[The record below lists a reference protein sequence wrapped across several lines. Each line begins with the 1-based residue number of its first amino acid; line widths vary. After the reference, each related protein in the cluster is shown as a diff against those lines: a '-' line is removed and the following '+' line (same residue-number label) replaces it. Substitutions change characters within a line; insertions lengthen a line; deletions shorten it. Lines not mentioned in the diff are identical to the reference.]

1 VTHTP
6 RKALGLILPL
16 ADPVERARVSKLVD
30 DRMTAGVHLVVETMA
45 PAYNKGDMAL
55 VRTLPVAALAPGQ
68 ERHAK
73 DRRCRTA
80 DAVCTAARVPARALL
95 RAESVSACHDGSMV
109 GLARPPSGSVEK
121 CGQRCVSSASCYGD
135 PALERDWI
143 RERTDHMNE
152 HQNRQASEGGNSD
165 GAPLPDIT
173 PEMIEAGIDALAYGD
188 PRFERSD
195 IIVSRIFRE
204 MTRVMRR
211 AL

>member
-1 VTHTP
+1 
-6 RKALGLILPL
+6 
-16 ADPVERARVSKLVD
+16 
-30 DRMTAGVHLVVETMA
+30 
-45 PAYNKGDMAL
+45 
-55 VRTLPVAALAPGQ
+55 
-68 ERHAK
+68 
-73 DRRCRTA
+73 
-80 DAVCTAARVPARALL
+80 
-95 RAESVSACHDGSMV
+95 
-109 GLARPPSGSVEK
+109 
-121 CGQRCVSSASCYGD
+121 
-135 PALERDWI
+135 
-143 RERTDHMNE
+143 MNE